1 MKCAECGKRTTWD
14 ESFGGENYIVCPKCF
29 QRIKEENNGD
39 SIKTLQIIFQK
50 SIDKSKE
57 V

>member
-29 QRIKEENNGD
+29 QRIREENKTDG
-39 SIKTLQIIFQK
+39 IGTLQIIFQK
-50 SIDKSKE
+50 SIDKSKK

>member
-1 MKCAECGKRTTWD
+1 MKCAECKKKTTWD
-14 ESFGGENYIVCPKCF
+14 KSYGKIDYIVCPKCF
-29 QRIKEENNGD
+29 EKIRKANNTGFID
-39 SIKTLQIIFQK
+39 TLQIIFEK